1 MLSRR
6 TLLRNMAAAGSLGLL
21 PRRLQ
26 AAPADPAGRKFL
38 FVFAWGGWDPTWV
51 FAPMFD
57 SPFVDMDARSEP
69 YTVGG
74 LTVVD
79 GPDRPSV
86 RTFFDR
92 YAAQSCIL
100 NAFEVRSVTHERC
113 RRLLMTGNSI
123 SSADDWPS
131 ILAGSAVGYTLP
143 HLVVSGPAYTSQYT
157 TSVMRLGETGQF
169 ATLLDGT
176 ALLSSEQ
183 RAMPLVGDTQAAVD
197 NFLAQRI
204 ADFEARAGIGR
215 AQRFAA
221 DLSSSSAQTEL
232 VRHLGNVD
240 LSVQLNGIT
249 PVSELVKPALA
260 CFEAGYSR
268 CAIVAHEGQYNIT
281 WDSHSNIADQ
291 ARHYESLFGDLL
303 QIMNE
308 LETRRSP
315 SGRLLSEEVVVVLCS
330 EMGRGPRTN
339 ATGGK
344 DHWTFTSAMFVGPG
358 VQGGQVLGAYD
369 ENLLGMPVDLDSGLP
384 SETGTLLA
392 AENFGATV
400 LALADLEADAEP
412 VRGLLA

>member
-6 TLLRNMAAAGSLGLL
+6 TLLRNMAAAGSLGML
-21 PRRLQ
+21 PRRLH

-38 FVFAWGGWDPTWV
+38 FVFAAGGWDPTWV

-57 SPFVDMDARSEP
+57 SPFVDVDPMGEP

-74 LTVVD
+74 MRIVD

-92 YAAQSCIL
+92 YASQSCIL

-113 RRLLMTGNSI
+113 RRLLMTGKSV

-131 ILAGSAVGYTLP
+131 MLAGAAPSYTLP
-143 HLVVSGPAYTSQYT
+143 HLVVSGPAYTSKYT

-176 ALLSSEQ
+176 ALQSSEHH
-183 RAMPLVGDTQAAVD
+183 ATALVGETQSAVD
-197 NFLAQRI
+197 QFLARRV
-204 ADFEARAGIGR
+204 AEFEAKAGIGR

-221 DLSSSSAQTEL
+221 DLSSSAAQTEL
-232 VRHLGNVD
+232 VRNLGNVD
-240 LSVQLNGIT
+240 LSVQLSGIT
-249 PVSELVKPALA
+249 PVYELVKPALA
-260 CFEAGYSR
+260 CFEAGHSR
-268 CAIVAHEGQYNIT
+268 CAIVAHEGLYHIT

-291 ARHYESLFGDLL
+291 AKHYESLFGDLL

-315 SGRLLSEEVVVVLCS
+315 SGRLLSEDVVVVLCS
-330 EMGRGPRTN
+330 EMGRGPQTN

-358 VQGGQVLGAYD
+358 VRGGQVLGAYD
-369 ENLLGMPVDLDSGLP
+369 ENLLGMPVNLDTGLS
-384 SETGTLLA
+384 SETGTLLTSD
-392 AENFGATV
+392 NFGATV
-400 LALADLEADAEP
+400 LALADLDADAEP